1 MRSPFYAKSQ
11 INKVARS
18 RRSHFGVAINDQLD
32 DEILVSVIA
41 SDFEEEVDFSK
52 PSVFKVPTR
61 EQEEVFKTPEV
72 PNFGEQSQEAKK
84 EETSITDDSILP
96 SFLRD

>member
-1 MRSPFYAKSQ
+1 M
-11 INKVARS
+11 
-18 RRSHFGVAINDQLD
+18 D

>member
-1 MRSPFYAKSQ
+1 
-11 INKVARS
+11 
-18 RRSHFGVAINDQLD
+18 VAINDQLD

-52 PSVFKVPTR
+52 PSVFQVPTR
-61 EQEEVFKTPEV
+61 EQEEVFKTPEAPDFDK
-72 PNFGEQSQEAKK
+72 PN
-84 EETSITDDSILP
+84 EETKKDEPSLSDDSILP